1 MASTRAPQ
9 KDSRT
14 RVSHRASV
22 PVRHRWHRLVDRGLW
37 LIGRWRSLS
46 GRLRWLTA
54 GAAIALV
61 ALVGVFVISSY
72 DEAPGSAAN
81 STAAGANSIVRNFAP
96 AHRSLSSNTP
106 EAALAA
112 MHVTP
117 KLAVALRRWN
127 AGRGGVMLAQVSAD
141 LGDALQAAGSKLFV
155 QMRPACSSLAAAV
168 SAAKSAPPMP
178 SATLQKLYVKAL
190 VTLEPAA
197 ADCLDGISEHAYG
210 DDGVETHESP
220 TTMNRSVSELTAG
233 SKDLYLATLKLA
245 VVQRR

>member
-1 MASTRAPQ
+1 
-9 KDSRT
+9 
-14 RVSHRASV
+14 V
-22 PVRHRWHRLVDRGLW
+22 PVRHRWHWLVDRGLW

-54 GAAIALV
+54 GTAIALV

-72 DEAPGSAAN
+72 NESPGSAAQ
-81 STAAGANSIVRNFAP
+81 STTTGAHSILRNFAP
-96 AHRSLSSNTP
+96 AHRSSSSNTP

-112 MHVTP
+112 VRVTP

-127 AGRGGVMLAQVSAD
+127 AGRGGAVLAQVSAD

-155 QMRPACSSLAAAV
+155 QMKPACSSLAAAV

-178 SATLQKLYVKAL
+178 SAPLQKLYVKTL

-210 DDGVETHESP
+210 DDGVETHKNP
-220 TTMNRSVSELTAG
+220 TTLSRSVSELTAG